1 MGVTGV
7 ATKPIEGAKE
17 EGVGGFFKGVGKGM
31 VGLGARPTGGIVDS
45 ASGIM
50 DAAKR
55 VTEVSVEIHRFR
67 PPRFFH
73 QDGVVRYYNKKDAQ
87 GAQNLREVE
96 KGKYSQT
103 DVYIA
108 HENITA
114 SDRKSVLLL
123 SNKRVLFIVY
133 NQAFGSW
140 GVDWEYS
147 LPEITGPPAVE
158 NDTSAPEVWYLY
170 IKPKEERKRTLG
182 VFGGNTQKKV
192 TMPSRQAAKEL
203 ANKIEDARIQ
213 CATTE

>member
-1 MGVTGV
+1 MPCRSDIKKMTLPFSN
-7 ATKPIEGAKE
+7 TIC
-17 EGVGGFFKGVGKGM
+17 
-31 VGLGARPTGGIVDS
+31 LCY
-45 ASGIM
+45 
-50 DAAKR
+50 
-55 VTEVSVEIHRFR
+55 RFR

-114 SDRKSVLLL
+114 ADRKSVLLL

-158 NDTSAPEVWYLY
+158 NDTSAPDVWYLY

-182 VFGGNTQKKV
+182 VFGGNTQKKI

-203 ANKIEDARIQ
+203 ANKIEEARIQ